1 MGIDESQVTG
11 DEDQFPLFLKA
22 RRQWRHHAGS
32 KRQPWWPSDPNP
44 PYFDLLSEYVFEQQA
59 CRGYGHQPLPSTSTP
74 ASPSLAAP
82 TPTLPKSPAPK
93 EVFIEKVTEKEKEE
107 MEEEK
112 EKEVE
117 EEEERVIHNARPT
130 RSDLTKHALTPK
142 HVENINCSK
151 KSGSYQE
158 IVIEGPSLKE
168 RTTVVEYKT
177 AQFIAVHP
185 VSILL
190 VDELVPFMQELTLK
204 DPEAV
209 QQMKMKHT
217 KCTGIIKDVLYKS
230 AFSEIVDILN
240 EVLYSVLVDESTDV
254 SNTKL
259 FCISVQYYSFRL
271 EKSVQHFLSFVELD
285 PLNSKAP
292 DLFESFR
299 KFFIESKISLNNL
312 IAVSSDNA
320 KTGTKNS
327 FYTNLRD
334 VVPNAISLNC
344 ICHSMAL
351 IAKSSTNSTSK
362 TLKSV
367 EDLARDISGYFCK
380 SPKRTEELSAKLKF
394 HELPDTKILRLSG
407 TRWLEGY
414 HVFDRILN
422 HWPALIDFFDEECN
436 SPSKNKSS
444 DKPSQLPKP
453 SKKVSTIK
461 PPKEIKPTKAKII
474 LEAMNDVS
482 NQAYMYFFKYVLKFF
497 NVFNATFQ
505 SRDLKIH
512 TPYNDIK
519 VLINRIA
526 SNFIKKESLPRVL
539 DQDFDVESNCRSVED
554 VYFGPSI
561 PILNEK
567 QKLSVESLSSVRDN
581 CLNFY
586 KQALKGMRI
595 KLLEHRNL
603 LSSLVFLEPKYA
615 LDSEKREEIA
625 NLSGLCNEFF
635 PFIDLEI
642 AFEWR
647 TLPSYFDSQKK
658 QII

>member
-1 MGIDESQVTG
+1 MSKPKTIRKRSSDQSCSVPAKKQAIDFQLDWLRDPVLKDWLVQNPTDSRSA
-11 DEDQFPLFLKA
+11 FCNYYHCPLKF
-22 RRQWRHHAGS
+22 S
-32 KRQPWWPSDPNP
+32 K
-44 PYFDLLSEYVFEQQA
+44 
-59 CRGYGHQPLPSTSTP
+59 
-74 ASPSLAAP
+74 
-82 TPTLPKSPAPK
+82 K
-93 EVFIEKVTEKEKEE
+93 
-107 MEEEK
+107 
-112 EKEVE
+112 
-117 EEEERVIHNARPT
+117 
-130 RSDLTKHALTPK
+130 SDLTKHALTPK

-185 VSILL
+185 VN
-190 VDELVPFMQELTLK
+190 
-204 DPEAV
+204 PEAV

-240 EVLYSVLVDESTDV
+240 EVPYSVLVDESTDV

-259 FCISVQYYSFRL
+259 FCISVKYYSFRL
-271 EKSVQHFLSFVELD
+271 QKSVQHFLSFVELD

-320 KTGTKNS
+320 NVMTGTKNS

-362 TLKSV
+362 TLKPV

-436 SPSKNKSS
+436 PPSKNKSS

-461 PPKEIKPTKAKII
+461 PPKEIKPTKAKIS
-474 LEAMNDVS
+474 LESMNDVS
-482 NQAYMYFFKYVLKFF
+482 NQ
-497 NVFNATFQ
+497 
-505 SRDLKIH
+505 
-512 TPYNDIK
+512 
-519 VLINRIA
+519 
-526 SNFIKKESLPRVL
+526 
-539 DQDFDVESNCRSVED
+539 
-554 VYFGPSI
+554 VYI
-561 PILNEK
+561 
-567 QKLSVESLSSVRDN
+567 
-581 CLNFY
+581 
-586 KQALKGMRI
+586 
-595 KLLEHRNL
+595 
-603 LSSLVFLEPKYA
+603 LVFLGLKYA

-625 NLSGLCNEFF
+625 DLSGVCNEFF
-635 PFIDLEI
+635 PFIDLESI

-647 TLPSYFDSQKK
+647 TLPSYFDSQKEADYLNLDVEK
-658 QII
+658 FWSVIFNLKINDNNGFAFSSLRRLVLNSRSNRTSTELLNARCFLKSFKDIYGEVDFGNFNLAEFDSIDE